1 MKWQK
6 NLTNGAILKHPEFE
20 CDPACSSSK
29 FGLGLD
35 EPEKTKLVNT
45 FWHIKVYSTHS
56 LNFE

>member
-35 EPEKTKLVNT
+35 EPEKLSWSIHFGISK
-45 FWHIKVYSTHS
+45 STHS
-56 LNFE
+56 PNFE